1 MNNLNNRF
9 SNAAMNYVEAWF
21 DYHPEPFNIEP
32 HEFLFGEIVITIFA
46 AEMIHDN
53 FMLKAEFPTA
63 AKALAWENQ
72 IARLIM
78 IMGLTLIRIN
88 RNLFLF
94 TDRRF

>member
-1 MNNLNNRF
+1 MNSLNNRF
-9 SNAAMNYVEAWF
+9 SNTAMNYIEAWF

-32 HEFLFGEIVITIFA
+32 YEFLFDEYLITIFA

-53 FMLKAEFPTA
+53 FMIKIECPTA
-63 AKALAWENQ
+63 SSALEMENKFSR
-72 IARLIM
+72 ITKIM
-78 IMGLTLIRIN
+78 NITLIRIN